1 MEFDPFGL
9 FVKDLAIRNVITR
22 CTSSGLL
29 YTTSLPLM
37 RAPQASTYYTLTVVA
52 ASMLL
57 WQRRLGHPGPDALLK
72 LSTASA
78 ITCNKP

>member
-1 MEFDPFGL
+1 
-9 FVKDLAIRNVITR
+9 
-22 CTSSGLL
+22 
-29 YTTSLPLM
+29 M
-37 RAPQASTYYTLTVVA
+37 RAPQASTYYALTVVA
-52 ASMLL
+52 APMLL